1 MKRFDIII
9 IVVLVF
15 IAIGSLGVLRLSSD
29 KKYEEKYIEV
39 SVDGELIKT
48 ISFDDKSN
56 NDEFTVKTKLGTNTI
71 SIQDGEVKIIG
82 ADCPDKLCV
91 KDGPI
96 SEPGEILVC
105 LPNKVVVEVKGNSKK
120 EVDEISY

>member
-9 IVVLVF
+9 IVLVVL
-15 IAIGSLGVLRLSSD
+15 ISLASLGFLKLNSD
-29 KKYEEKYIEV
+29 KEYEKKYIEI
-39 SVDGELIKT
+39 SVDGEIIKT
-48 ISFDDKSN
+48 IPFDDKSN

-71 SIQDGEVKIIG
+71 SIKDGKVEIIE

-96 SEPGEILVC
+96 SQPGEILVC
-105 LPNKVVVEVKGNSKK
+105 LPNKVVIEVKGDRKR
-120 EVDEISY
+120 EVDDLSY